1 MPALASHAP
10 GRPLRSAAGAFLLL
24 AAYAAAEGAG
34 APVPAELSVPATN
47 ILAAVS
53 ARYAAVTNL
62 SCTVRRET
70 RTGGS
75 SAGETV
81 SRVVWAR
88 GGRLNVQALAPA
100 EKRTVIDGV
109 SVWSAAKGDKPSA
122 RAVAEQNPVQAA
134 NLFSVPAS
142 PEERLAPLDPATAS
156 EIVPPA
162 APFAR
167 QIALRPRSAPA
178 EAAAAATI
186 VSFDAEGRVVRLE
199 AFADES
205 RTALLA
211 TLSFE
216 SPVEAVSGA
225 WLFGRE
231 VFETAIDG
239 RPVRT
244 VSRFDRLRVNE
255 ELPPSVFDPKAFF

>member
-1 MPALASHAP
+1 VHRAP
-10 GRPLRSAAGAFLLL
+10 GNADGRFVGRRDRLARRLGARRPAQRPGAR
-24 AAYAAAEGAG
+24 
-34 APVPAELSVPATN
+34 
-47 ILAAVS
+47 
-53 ARYAAVTNL
+53 ARGEAHGHRRRL
-62 SCTVRRET
+62 GLERRE
-70 RTGGS
+70 
-75 SAGETV
+75 
-81 SRVVWAR
+81 
-88 GGRLNVQALAPA
+88 GRQAL
-100 EKRTVIDGV
+100 G
-109 SVWSAAKGDKPSA
+109 PSG
-122 RAVAEQNPVQAA
+122 R
-134 NLFSVPAS
+134 
-142 PEERLAPLDPATAS
+142 PATAS

-178 EAAAAATI
+178 EAAAAATV

>member
-1 MPALASHAP
+1 MAASFRCAPARS
-10 GRPLRSAAGAFLLL
+10 LRSVAGACLSCAAVL
-24 AAYAAAEGAG
+24 AGRADAAE
-34 APVPAELSVPATN
+34 PPELSVPATN
-47 ILAAVS
+47 VLAAVS
-53 ARYAAVTNL
+53 ARYAAVTNV

-70 RTGGS
+70 DAGGS

-81 SRVVWAR
+81 ARVVWAR

-100 EKRTVIDGV
+100 EMRTVIDGV
-109 SVWSAAKGDKPSA
+109 SVWSAAKGDKPSV
-122 RAVAEQNPVQAA
+122 RAVSGQNPVQAA

-142 PEERLAPLDPATAS
+142 PEERLAPLDSSTAS
-156 EIVPPA
+156 EIDPPA

-178 EAAAAATI
+178 EAAAAATV

-211 TLSFE
+211 SLSFE
-216 SPVEAVSGA
+216 APAEALPGV

-231 VFETAIDG
+231 VFETSVDG

-244 VSRFDRLRVNE
+244 VSRFDRIRANE
-255 ELPPSVFDPKAFF
+255 ALPPSVFDPKAFF

>member
-1 MPALASHAP
+1 M
-10 GRPLRSAAGAFLLL
+10 
-24 AAYAAAEGAG
+24 
-34 APVPAELSVPATN
+34 
-47 ILAAVS
+47 
-53 ARYAAVTNL
+53 
-62 SCTVRRET
+62 
-70 RTGGS
+70 
-75 SAGETV
+75 
-81 SRVVWAR
+81 
-88 GGRLNVQALAPA
+88 
-100 EKRTVIDGV
+100 
-109 SVWSAAKGDKPSA
+109 
-122 RAVAEQNPVQAA
+122 QAA

-255 ELPPSVFDPKAFF
+255 ELPPSIFDPKAFF

>member
-1 MPALASHAP
+1 MAGYASSTPAQ
-10 GRPLRSAAGAFLLL
+10 PLWSVAGAFLLSV
-24 AAYAAAEGAG
+24 ACAAAEGTG
-34 APVPAELSVPATN
+34 ARLPAELSVPATN
-47 ILAAVS
+47 VLAAVS
-53 ARYAAVTNL
+53 GRYAAVTNV

-70 RTGGS
+70 ESGGS
-75 SAGETV
+75 STGETV

-100 EKRTVIDGV
+100 QKRTVIDGV
-109 SVWSAAKGDKPSA
+109 SVWSAAKGDRPSV
-122 RAVAEQNPVQAA
+122 RAVPDQNPVQAA

-156 EIVPPA
+156 EIDPPA

-167 QIALRPRSAPA
+167 QIALRPRSMS
-178 EAAAAATI
+178 EGGAAATV

-231 VFETAIDG
+231 VFETAVDG

-244 VSRFDRLRVNE
+244 SSRFDRLRVNE
-255 ELPPSVFDPKAFF
+255 DLPPSVFDPKAFF

>member
-1 MPALASHAP
+1 MAGYASSTPAQ
-10 GRPLRSAAGAFLLL
+10 PLWSVAGAFLLSV
-24 AAYAAAEGAG
+24 ACAAAEGTG
-34 APVPAELSVPATN
+34 ARLPAELSVPATN
-47 ILAAVS
+47 VLAAVS
-53 ARYAAVTNL
+53 GRYAAVTNV

-70 RTGGS
+70 ESGGS
-75 SAGETV
+75 STGETV

-100 EKRTVIDGV
+100 QKRTVIDGV
-109 SVWSAAKGDKPSA
+109 SVWSAAKGDRPSV
-122 RAVAEQNPVQAA
+122 RAVPDQNPVQAA

-156 EIVPPA
+156 EIDPPA
-162 APFAR
+162 APFA
-167 QIALRPRSAPA
+167 
-178 EAAAAATI
+178 TV

-231 VFETAIDG
+231 EFETAIDG

-255 ELPPSVFDPKAFF
+255 DLPPSVFDPKAFF